1 MNELRVS
8 PSFSIEPTA
17 VAERRLEFTGSR
29 SAFVRLV
36 LRGAALELFTAGF
49 YRFWLATDMRRHLW
63 SATSLD
69 GDAPEYV
76 GTPKE
81 LLFGFLFAMAIL
93 LPIYATSFLVG
104 IEAQRWKAFATIPLF
119 LFYYL
124 FAQFARYRARRY
136 RVTRTVWRGLRFSM
150 GGSGLVYVGWFSLWT
165 LGSLLT
171 LGLLMPWRQAALERY
186 KMGHTAY
193 GTLPGRFAG
202 TGWELF
208 KQVWWLWL
216 LWAASFMVFVAMGR
230 SPKLWMFQLLLPFTW
245 PFLYAAYKASEWRW
259 WLSGIRFGEVAM
271 ESDLERSELIGRY
284 WLVIGW
290 FVLLLGCL
298 LAWLLV
304 VSSIWASNA
313 GFARAP
319 VLLQVRTAM
328 QQIPVMILVGVG
340 YVAAALAFGAL
351 MRIYLTRDLWERL
364 AESVTI
370 RNLAAMDEVAAQG
383 RMADAVGE
391 GLSGDIDIAGF

>member
-8 PSFSIEPTA
+8 PSFSSEPTTA
-17 VAERRLEFTGSR
+17 SEKRLEFTGPR
-29 SAFVRLV
+29 SDFVRLV
-36 LRGAALELFTAGF
+36 LRGAALELITAGF

-81 LLFGFLFAMAIL
+81 LLLGFLFAMAIL
-93 LPIYATSFLVG
+93 LPLYAAYFLIG
-104 IEAQRWKAFATIPLF
+104 IEAQRWKAFASIPLV

-136 RVTRTVWRGLRFSM
+136 RVTRTVWRGLRFGM

-193 GTLPGRFAG
+193 GTLPGHFAG
-202 TGWELF
+202 TGWALF

-216 LWAASFMVFVAMGR
+216 LWLASLMAMIAMAR
-230 SPKLWMFQLLLPFTW
+230 WPKAWFLQPLVPFTW

-259 WLSGIRFGEVAM
+259 WLSGIRFGEVAI

-298 LAWLLV
+298 LAWLMV
-304 VSSIWASNA
+304 VSTIWAANA
-313 GFARAP
+313 GLAGAP
-319 VLLQVRTAM
+319 VLLQVRSAM
-328 QQIPVMILVGVG
+328 QQLPVMILVGGG
-340 YVAAALAFGAL
+340 YVVAALAFGAL

-364 AESVTI
+364 AESATI
-370 RNLAAMDEVAAQG
+370 RNLAAMDDVAAQG
-383 RMADAVGE
+383 RMAGAVGE